1 MAKIKSL
8 DELKKLKEE
17 VKSKVNVREQ
27 GDNIEQLTQIK
38 VAMATCGIASGARE
52 IMDYLVDELAEQGI
66 DNVVVTQTGCMG
78 YCYAEPTIEVT
89 VPGTEPVVYG
99 DVTKE
104 KAKEIVE
111 KHIKNGELVDGIIPT
126 IHKTIE

>member
-8 DELKKLKEE
+8 DELIKLKEE
-17 VKSKVNVREQ
+17 VKSKVSIREQ
-27 GDNIEQLTQIK
+27 GDNIENLVQVK

-52 IMDYLVDELAEQGI
+52 VMNYMIEELGNQKI

-78 YCYAEPTIEVT
+78 YCYAEPTIEVSL
-89 VPGTEPVVYG
+89 PGEEPVVYG

-104 KAKEIVE
+104 KAKEVIE
-111 KHIKNGELVDGIIPT
+111 KHIKNGELLDGIIPV

>member
-17 VKSKVNVREQ
+17 VKSRVELREK
-27 GDNIEQLTQIK
+27 GDNIEKLVQVR

-52 IMDYLVDELAEQGI
+52 VMNHIIDECSKRNI

-78 YCYAEPTIEVT
+78 YCYAEPTIEVIM
-89 VPGTEPVVYG
+89 PGKDGVVFG
-99 DVTKE
+99 DVDKD
-104 KAKEIVE
+104 KADEIISE
-111 KHIKNGELVDGIIPT
+111 YILNGKLVDGIIPQT
-126 IHKTIE
+126 HKTIE